1 MKSLLSSLFVVLF
14 ASVNAQVII
23 NEYSCSNSNGI
34 TDSYGDRSDWVEL
47 HNIGATAFDL
57 TGYYLSD
64 KSTNIAKWE
73 IPAGASV
80 PAGGFLMVHLS
91 FFGWSDS
98 RFFEDC
104 KNDSKESFIWKNN

>member
-47 HNIGATAFDL
+47 HNIGATAFD
-57 TGYYLSD
+57 
-64 KSTNIAKWE
+64 
-73 IPAGASV
+73 
-80 PAGGFLMVHLS
+80 
-91 FFGWSDS
+91 
-98 RFFEDC
+98 
-104 KNDSKESFIWKNN
+104 